1 MNKFYKWIK
10 ENKKTIADVARDFG
24 VKHGVV
30 RRWALG
36 LAIPQARFM
45 QRIVAYTNGEV
56 QPNDFYEV
64 AQNSS
69 Y

>member
-1 MNKFYKWIK
+1 MNKFHKWIL
-10 ENKKTIADVARDFG
+10 NHKKNIAEVARDFG

-36 LAIPQARFM
+36 LAVPRADAM
-45 QRIVAYTNGEV
+45 QKIIAYTNGEV

-64 AQNSS
+64 K
-69 Y
+69 

>member
-64 AQNSS
+64 KA
-69 Y
+69 